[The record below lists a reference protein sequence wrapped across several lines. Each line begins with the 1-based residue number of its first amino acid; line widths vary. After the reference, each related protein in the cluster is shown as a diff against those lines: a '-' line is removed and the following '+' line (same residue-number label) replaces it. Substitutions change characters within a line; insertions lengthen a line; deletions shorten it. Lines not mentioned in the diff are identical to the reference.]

1 MYIDTLIN
9 EWNSGKVA
17 EKMKFQEKFKSFCKL
32 LIETFKFFQDNQI
45 YTF

>member
-17 EKMKFQEKFKSFCKL
+17 EKMEFQENLNHFANFS
-32 LIETFKFFQDNQI
+32 
-45 YTF
+45 